1 MITIESLEFKY
12 EDGTKAL
19 KNINMDLSKGN
30 TIGVIG
36 ANGSGKSTLLLNM
49 VGILKP
55 SKGCIKYDN
64 SHIQYSKKF
73 LREYRK
79 KVNIVFQDPDKQL
92 FYSNVYD
99 DLAFSLR
106 NLNYSEEEIEI
117 RVKKAL
123 EIVDGYELRDRPTH
137 FLSYGQKKRIAIAGV
152 LVMDLDVILFDEPT
166 SGLDPYM
173 TKEIKDI
180 IKKLSREKKIVISS
194 HDMDLIYE
202 ICDYV
207 YVLRQ
212 GEILGEGLTQEIFL
226 EKNLLTKAYLER
238 PWLVKLHEELGLPLY
253 KNENQLFQWKG
264 DGYEKRNYSS

>member
-19 KNINMDLSKGN
+19 KDINMDLSKGN

-36 ANGSGKSTLLLNM
+36 ANGSGKSTLLLNII
-49 VGILKP
+49 GILKP
-55 SKGCIKYDN
+55 SKGRIKYKDLPLE
-64 SHIQYSKKF
+64 YSKKF

-106 NLNYSEEEIEI
+106 NLNYNEEQIAIKIE
-117 RVKKAL
+117 KAL
-123 EIVDGYELRDRPTH
+123 KIVDGYELMDRPTH

-173 TKEIKDI
+173 TKEIKNI
-180 IKKLSREKKIVISS
+180 IKKLSMEKKIVISS

-207 YVLRQ
+207 YVLGK
-212 GEILGEGLTQEIFL
+212 GEILGEGSPREIFL
-226 EKNLLTKAYLER
+226 EKDLLEKAYLEK
-238 PWLVKLHEELGLPLY
+238 PWLVKVHQELGLPLC
-253 KNENQLFQWKG
+253 KDENQLFKL
-264 DGYEKRNYSS
+264 YR